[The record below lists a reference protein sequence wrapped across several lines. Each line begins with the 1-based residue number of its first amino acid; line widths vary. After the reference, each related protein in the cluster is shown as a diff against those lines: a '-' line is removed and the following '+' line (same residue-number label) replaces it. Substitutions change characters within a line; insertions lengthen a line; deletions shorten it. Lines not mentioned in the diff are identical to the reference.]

1 MHDTESRQGLQV
13 DKIGVD
19 LLVDPLLNKGTAF
32 TDDERDAFALHGLL
46 PPHQGTLDDQV
57 ERRLLAV
64 RDLDD
69 DLQQYLQL
77 RALQDSDET
86 LFYALLER
94 NLEEMLPLVYT
105 PAVGR
110 GCQRFSHHWH
120 HPRGLFVS
128 YPQRERMTQM
138 LAHPRFDDVR
148 VIVVSDGER
157 ILGLGDQGAG
167 GMGIPIGKL
176 SLYTACAGIDPATT
190 LPILLDT
197 GTDNEDRLDDPV
209 YIGWRH
215 ERVRGDDYDDF
226 LDSFVEAVKQR
237 WPHVLLQ
244 FEDFAR
250 PNALCLLNRYRNQ
263 LCTFNDD
270 VQGTAAVAASTL
282 LAAANA
288 TDSKLKEQTVVIFGA
303 GSAGCGIAR
312 LLQHIMVDEGLSED
326 DARERFYALDKQ
338 GLLLDDDDSLEDFQT
353 PFAHSRDDIRD
364 WDDIDSEHIEL
375 IDVVR
380 NAKPTVLLGVSGQ
393 GGAFSEQVIRAMA
406 EQVEQPIILPLS
418 NPESNC
424 EATPQDVMD
433 WTDGKALIGTGSP
446 FDPVQVDG
454 EDFTV
459 DQTNNAYIFPGVGLG
474 LLAVKAR
481 HVSDAMFAA
490 AARALGEAFEV
501 DANGPA
507 HLLPPID
514 KLREVA
520 RTVAR
525 SVARQA
531 RDEKLCDAFEDDA
544 LDAMIDACMWSAS
557 YRPYTRKQPP
567 DRA

>member
-1 MHDTESRQGLQV
+1 MTDTPEPIV
-13 DKIGVD
+13 IDKEGID
-19 LLVDPLLNKGTAF
+19 LLTDPLLNKGTAF
-32 TDDERDAFALHGLL
+32 SDDERDAFALHGLL
-46 PPHQGTLDDQV
+46 PPHHGDLDDQL
-57 ERRLLAV
+57 ERRLSALHE
-64 RDLDD
+64 LDD
-69 DLQQYLQL
+69 DLQKYLQL
-77 RALQDSDET
+77 RNLQDSDTT

-94 NLEEMLPLVYT
+94 NLEDMLPLVYT
-105 PAVGR
+105 PVVGQA
-110 GCQRFSHHWH
+110 CQQFSHHWH
-120 HPRGLFVS
+120 RPRGLFIS
-128 YPQRERMTQM
+128 YPQRERITQM

-176 SLYTACAGIDPATT
+176 SLYSACAGIDPATT

-197 GTDNEDRLDDPV
+197 GTDNAELRDDPV

-215 ERVRGDDYDDF
+215 ERVRGEEYDAFVDT
-226 LDSFVEAVKQR
+226 FVEAVKQR

-250 PNALCLLNRYRNQ
+250 PNALRLLTRYRDQ

-270 VQGTAAVAASTL
+270 VQGTAAVAAGTL

-288 TDSKLKEQTVVIFGA
+288 TDSKLKDQTVVIFGA

-312 LLQHIMVDEGLSED
+312 LLMHMMVDEGLSED
-326 DARERFYALDKQ
+326 DARGRFYALDKQ
-338 GLLLDDDDSLEDFQT
+338 GLLLDNDDSLEDFQK
-353 PFAHSRDDIRD
+353 PFARSRDDVAD
-364 WDDIDSEHIEL
+364 WANSDSDGIEL

-393 GGAFSEQVIRAMA
+393 GGAFGEDVIRAMA
-406 EQVEQPIILPLS
+406 EQIDQPIILPLS

-459 DQTNNAYIFPGVGLG
+459 DQTNNAYIFPGMGLG
-474 LLAVKAR
+474 LLAVKAER
-481 HVSDAMFAA
+481 VSDAMFAA
-490 AARALGEAFEV
+490 AARALGEAFDV
-501 DANGPA
+501 DAEGPA
-507 HLLPPID
+507 HLLPPIGN
-514 KLREVA
+514 LRDVA

-531 RDEKLCDAFEDDA
+531 REEKLCEAFDDDA
-544 LDAMIDACMWSAS
+544 LNTMIDECMWSAS
-557 YRPYTRKQPP
+557 YRAYVRKQ
-567 DRA
+567 RAD